1 MEIKIMIP
9 TVQDAALFV
18 TKMEHVSGDAD
29 LKWGSRTVDA
39 KSLVGV
45 LQLGGGRQTVLEL
58 FGSQDFEEIKK
69 QLDELVLGE

>member
-45 LQLGGGRQTVLEL
+45 LQLGVGRQTVLEL
-58 FGSQDFEEIKK
+58 FGSQDFEEIRALLK
-69 QLDELVLGE
+69 DCII